1 MVYEGH
7 DDGHDPGIRKDT
19 GDAPR
24 AGSST
29 ARGESINEVAEK
41 AVELFRRQQ
50 LLETTNAAY
59 AALRHDPDAW
69 QKLKAERAT
78 LEGTLADG
86 LEAY

>member
-1 MVYEGH
+1 MAT
-7 DDGHDPGIRKDT
+7 IRVSEKT
-19 GDAPR
+19 R
-24 AGSST
+24 AT
-29 ARGESINEVAEK
+29 LRALAAARGESINEVAEK